1 MNKILS
7 IFIFNIWSKCYANYK
22 SWFSAPPETVILE
35 DKEVVLILPLLRD
48 DCNNLDNQSIK
59 ETSDGC
65 FGAVIWNEEI
75 KSFFR
80 HGYPLSL

>member
-1 MNKILS
+1 MNKTLS
-7 IFIFNIWSKCYANYK
+7 IFIVNIWSKCYANYK

-48 DCNNLDNQSIK
+48 DCNDLDNLSII

-65 FGAVIWNEEI
+65 FGAVIWDEEI
-75 KSFFR
+75 EGLSG
-80 HGYPLSL
+80 HGYPLSH